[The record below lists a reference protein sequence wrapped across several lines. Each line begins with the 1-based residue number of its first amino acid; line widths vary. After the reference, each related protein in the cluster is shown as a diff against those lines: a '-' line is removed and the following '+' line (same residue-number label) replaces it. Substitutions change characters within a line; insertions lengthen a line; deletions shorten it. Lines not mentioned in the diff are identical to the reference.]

1 MQRRWRRQTT
11 DVLPARYRMSSSR
24 DFAAAVKGGR
34 RVGRRSI
41 VVHVAMTTD
50 PSPVPASEGGPGLVV
65 SAADPVTPAPRVG
78 LVVSKAVGNAVIRH
92 AVARRLRAAVASVA
106 GELDD
111 GALVVVR
118 ALRAAAD
125 DDANELTAQLRSGL
139 MKLGAL

>member
-1 MQRRWRRQTT
+1 M
-11 DVLPARYRMSSSR
+11 LPARHRMSSSR

-41 VVHVAMTTD
+41 VVHVATPTNQ
-50 PSPVPASEGGPGLVV
+50 SPVPAPEGGPGLVV
-65 SAADPVTPAPRVG
+65 STVDPVTPAPRVG
-78 LVVSKAVGNAVIRH
+78 LIVSKAVGNAVIRH
-92 AVARRLRAAVASVA
+92 SVARRLRAAAAAVA

-139 MKLGAL
+139 AKVGAL

>member
-1 MQRRWRRQTT
+1 
-11 DVLPARYRMSSSR
+11 MSSSR

-41 VVHVAMTTD
+41 VVHVATATNT
-50 PSPVPASEGGPGLVV
+50 SPVPAPEGGPGLVV
-65 SAADPVTPAPRVG
+65 SAIDPVTPAPRVG

-92 AVARRLRAAVASVA
+92 TVARRLRAAVASVA

-118 ALRAAAD
+118 ALRTAAD
-125 DDANELTAQLRSGL
+125 EDANELAAQLRSGL
-139 MKLGAL
+139 TKLGAL

>member
-1 MQRRWRRQTT
+1 M
-11 DVLPARYRMSSSR
+11 LPARYRMSSSR

-41 VVHVAMTTD
+41 VVHVATSTKT
-50 PSPVPASEGGPGLVV
+50 SPVPASEGGPGVVV
-65 SAADPVTPAPRVG
+65 SADDPVTPAPRIG

-92 AVARRLRAAVASVA
+92 SVARRLRAAVASVA

-139 MKLGAL
+139 TKLGAL

>member
-1 MQRRWRRQTT
+1 M
-11 DVLPARYRMSSSR
+11 LPARYRMSSSR

-41 VVHVAMTTD
+41 VVHVATSTNT
-50 PSPVPASEGGPGLVV
+50 SPVPALEGGPGLVV
-65 SAADPVTPAPRVG
+65 SVGDPVTPAPRIG

-118 ALRAAAD
+118 ALRGAVD
-125 DDANELTAQLRSGL
+125 DDANELAAQLRSGL
-139 MKLGAL
+139 TKLGAL

>member
-1 MQRRWRRQTT
+1 
-11 DVLPARYRMSSSR
+11 MSSSR

-41 VVHVAMTTD
+41 VVHVANATN

-65 SAADPVTPAPRVG
+65 SAADVVLPAPRVG
-78 LVVSKAVGNAVIRH
+78 LVVSKAVGDAVTRH
-92 AVARRLRAAVASVA
+92 AVARKLRAAAASVT

-118 ALRAAAD
+118 ALRASVD
-125 DDANELTAQLRSGL
+125 DDANELAAQLRSGL
-139 MKLGAL
+139 TKLGAL